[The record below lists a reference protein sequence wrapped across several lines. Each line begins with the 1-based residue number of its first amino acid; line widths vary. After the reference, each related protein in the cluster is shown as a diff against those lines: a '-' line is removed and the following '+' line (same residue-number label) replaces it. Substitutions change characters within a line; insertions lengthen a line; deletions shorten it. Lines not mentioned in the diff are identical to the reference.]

1 MATQQVPVLYNS
13 ADECNAEGASMTAFY
28 TLAAHRSAIR
38 CVGGRFACWH
48 LYNGV
53 QRPLSVEQPALH
65 SDSCWCRQNYGALFQ
80 SFVTSSRC
88 AHHCGP
94 SRTPTSRTDSVACV
108 SGASAYWAVCRRINA
123 FIIAHCCNDTFT
135 DVRFTSLL
143 AKNI

>member
-65 SDSCWCRQNYGALFQ
+65 SDSCSMSPELRRFIPVIRHFFSLCSSLRAVTYTDISDRLRGLRQWCIRLLGCMSTNQRVHY
-80 SFVTSSRC
+80 
-88 AHHCGP
+88 
-94 SRTPTSRTDSVACV
+94 
-108 SGASAYWAVCRRINA
+108 I
-123 FIIAHCCNDTFT
+123 
-135 DVRFTSLL
+135 SLL
-143 AKNI
+143 